1 MHRAFLSAATASIR
15 ILPAFPTCRRGFDRP
30 DGARSVYT
38 VDISIYLY
46 LDIYT
51 TPMLIDLRT
60 ILPSTFIYIQSVQA
74 ARNLASRHLA
84 HFSCST
90 RPHQVPSKRILSPN
104 LAACLRQRSLL
115 HYHSRLRGLDCL
127 HTHHIPSIL
136 PCACTYIL
144 PLSARGR
151 VISTQ
156 SVVAGYC
163 LLLCLLA

>member
-1 MHRAFLSAATASIR
+1 MFI
-15 ILPAFPTCRRGFDRP
+15 
-30 DGARSVYT
+30 
-38 VDISIYLY
+38 DI
-46 LDIYT
+46 
-51 TPMLIDLRT
+51 RT

-104 LAACLRQRSLL
+104 LAACLRHAHCYIITPDSGALT
-115 HYHSRLRGLDCL
+115 DFP
-127 HTHHIPSIL
+127 THHIPYIL

-156 SVVAGYC
+156 SVVVGYSSPLSSAYLPEPLSRSADLSTEYLSSC
-163 LLLCLLA
+163 L